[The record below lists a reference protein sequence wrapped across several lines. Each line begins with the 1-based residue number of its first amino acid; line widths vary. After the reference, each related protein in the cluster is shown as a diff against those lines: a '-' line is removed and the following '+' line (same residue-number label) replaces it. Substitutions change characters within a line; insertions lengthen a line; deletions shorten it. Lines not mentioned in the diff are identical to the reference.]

1 MAQDAF
7 EQMLTAVIA
16 SSEFT
21 SDIAC
26 VATNPISRAV
36 RATAVAAALQ
46 RAPIVALLGAR
57 QCGKTT
63 LARGLAPAAI
73 FDLESSTDRGALAI
87 APETTLGSLR
97 GLVVLDEIQT
107 MPELLPM
114 LRVLADRTEQP
125 AQFLLLGS
133 ASPDLM
139 RGASETLAGRV
150 AFVHLSGFDVDEV
163 GAAAMHR
170 LWHRG
175 GFPRSFL
182 AVDDAASYARRQDFI
197 ETFLSRDAARF
208 GISLPPEQLRRFWT
222 MIAHCHGGPLNA
234 SELARGIGVDQ
245 KTATKYVDVLVGTFL
260 VRRLQPWF
268 VNTHKRLVKTP
279 KVYLRDSGVL
289 HALLALRDG
298 TEVLAHPRFGMSWEG
313 FALEHVI
320 HALRAEREACFWGSP
335 SGAEV
340 DLVVPR
346 GGKLY
351 GFEFK
356 YSDAPTSTKSMQVAR
371 TELGLERLD
380 VVYPGSREF
389 EIATG
394 IRALPL
400 TRVFDALGEL

>member
-1 MAQDAF
+1 MWHDH
-7 EQMLTAVIA
+7 
-16 SSEFT
+16 
-21 SDIAC
+21 
-26 VATNPISRAV
+26 
-36 RATAVAAALQ
+36 
-46 RAPIVALLGAR
+46 
-57 QCGKTT
+57 

-73 FDLESSTDRGALAI
+73 FDLESSTDRGELAV

-107 MPELLPM
+107 MPELLP
-114 LRVLADRTEQP
+114 
-125 AQFLLLGS
+125 
-133 ASPDLM
+133 
-139 RGASETLAGRV
+139 
-150 AFVHLSGFDVDEV
+150 
-163 GAAAMHR
+163 
-170 LWHRG
+170 
-175 GFPRSFL
+175 
-182 AVDDAASYARRQDFI
+182 I
-197 ETFLSRDAARF
+197 FLSRDAARF

-222 MIAHCHGGPLNA
+222 MIAHSHGGRLNA

-260 VRRLQPWF
+260 VRRPQPWF

-279 KVYLRDSGVL
+279 KVYLRDRGVL

-320 HALRAEREACFWGSP
+320 HALRAERDACFWGSP

-351 GFEFK
+351 GFEFQ

-380 VVYPGSREF
+380 VVYQGHASSRSRP
-389 EIATG
+389 ASAPC
-394 IRALPL
+394 R
-400 TRVFDALGEL
+400 